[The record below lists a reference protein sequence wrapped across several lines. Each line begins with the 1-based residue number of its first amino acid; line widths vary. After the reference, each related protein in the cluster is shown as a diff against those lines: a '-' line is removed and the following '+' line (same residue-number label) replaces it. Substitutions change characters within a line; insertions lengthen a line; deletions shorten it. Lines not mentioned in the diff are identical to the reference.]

1 MNSELIDQ
9 PSSYPEW
16 CIIPAAH
23 RKQVMDWSLVLTS
36 QKIETEIQ
44 SFPEGQ
50 APYGLKVHQSDIVRA
65 QDAIRRYQNENKH
78 WSWQKPLP
86 ASGFTFHGA

>member
-1 MNSELIDQ
+1 MSQDLQDF
-9 PSSYPEW
+9 PPTAPDW

-36 QKIETEIQ
+36 QKIPTEIQ

-50 APYGLKVHQSDIVRA
+50 APYGLKVHQCDLDRA
-65 QDAIRRYQNENKH
+65 EEAIRRYQSENKR
-78 WSWQKPLP
+78 WS
-86 ASGFTFHGA
+86 